1 MSEKQ
6 RDMSKPHPREAFG
19 RRITDVD
26 RNLVSDHKPGH
37 DESAPPTPAAK
48 ARGAHLAPA
57 VLPAHNSTKV
67 PKTSISTRVQERLAR
82 KE

>member
-26 RNLVSDHKPGH
+26 RNLVKDHKHGH
-37 DESAPPTPAAK
+37 DESAPPTPPAK
-48 ARGAHLAPA
+48 TRHLAPA

-67 PKTSISTRVQERLAR
+67 PKTSISTRVRERLAR